1 MTYVNERVLIVTGH
15 AWQCSTCRS
24 KLQADPDGVLMQQ
37 GLSREERQMLNQ
49 MEPGAWATV
58 STLAEALGVA
68 RCDLEE
74 AMRHP
79 RSRLRHF

>member
-1 MTYVNERVLIVTGH
+1 MTTLNERVLIVAGH
-15 AWQCSTCRS
+15 AWQCLACRS
-24 KLQADPDGVLMQQ
+24 KLLADPDGVLTQQ
-37 GLSREERQMLNQ
+37 GLSPEERQLLSQ
-49 MEPGAWATV
+49 IEPGAWATV
-58 STLAEALGVA
+58 TSLAEALGVA